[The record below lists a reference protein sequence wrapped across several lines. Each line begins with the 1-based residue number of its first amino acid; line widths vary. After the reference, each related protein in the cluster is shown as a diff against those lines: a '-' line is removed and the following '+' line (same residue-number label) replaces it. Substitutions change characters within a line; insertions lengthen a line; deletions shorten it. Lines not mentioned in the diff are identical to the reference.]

1 MTPAHPRLS
10 NRWLPELDTLG
21 LYLSGKKELQE
32 QYKMM
37 FNPMGDDFQQHTI
50 LPNIKRNTKTF
61 IYNVSITFLEK
72 PIKMKQNANNSSVRK
87 CKLSKKKIIFCIQAA
102 ETTEYGNR
110 KENNILQKFIRKFHE
125 PLPSYD
131 KVIEQWALTEEF
143 KERYEKISSNPEYG
157 NLPYTEDMAVR
168 LDISYR
174 YSNVLVCHTLSGSRV
189 YSPVKQVR

>member
-1 MTPAHPRLS
+1 MQA
-10 NRWLPELDTLG
+10 
-21 LYLSGKKELQE
+21 LQ
-32 QYKMM
+32 
-37 FNPMGDDFQQHTI
+37 
-50 LPNIKRNTKTF
+50 
-61 IYNVSITFLEK
+61 
-72 PIKMKQNANNSSVRK
+72 
-87 CKLSKKKIIFCIQAA
+87 KKIILCIQAA

-174 YSNVLVCHTLSGSRV
+174 YQMFWYAIHYREAEFIQ
-189 YSPVKQVR
+189 PVKQVR